1 MALQAYLMARA
12 NAEKFRA
19 VHRVFRGLLLLVGLT
34 GVLVAIIGLHLM
46 APWLLGI

>member
-19 VHRVFRGLLLLVGLT
+19 VHRVFHGLLLLVGLT
-34 GVLVAIIGLHLM
+34 ALLVAIVALHITVPSM
-46 APWLLGI
+46 LGK

>member
-19 VHRVFRGLLLLVGLT
+19 VHRVFRGLLLLVVLT
-34 GVLVAIIGLHLM
+34 GILVAIIALHVM
-46 APWLLGI
+46 VPTTLGI